1 MERAFSKYNDTLY
14 AAKWPP
20 PFKVA
25 VLIVFIVD
33 ATVKVIVLIVQYPDT
48 VKVTYQVINL
58 LLNTVS
64 VSHPHTPTSVCYSR
78 QAYLAQ
84 QDMVIAGNRTI
95 PLYVPIAGE
104 SQCKYIC
111 TLHVNMMNSSEF
123 LRCNK
128 TIQAIRLYH
137 FLRSF
142 NFSKT
147 SSLRYFLPSISI
159 VSIGGRVKSSPELN
173 PDLI

>member
-64 VSHPHTPTSVCYSR
+64 VRYPSHPHTPASVCYSR

-95 PLYVPIAGE
+95 PCIIYVPIDLVVHLYCTDCCFVLISTLIRN
-104 SQCKYIC
+104 SQ
-111 TLHVNMMNSSEF
+111 F
-123 LRCNK
+123 LSQMYENRD
-128 TIQAIRLYH
+128 
-137 FLRSF
+137 RSIETQL
-142 NFSKT
+142 FSKLSSIGCYPDYSILRL
-147 SSLRYFLPSISI
+147 SSLIHL
-159 VSIGGRVKSSPELN
+159 
-173 PDLI
+173 